1 MLLVVGLGNYGNQYK
16 STRHNAGF
24 IVADYLSKY
33 YKLNFSTESK
43 FQAEIASGIIRAQK
57 LLIVKPTS
65 YMNLSGRPVSSI
77 CAYYKI
83 DLDRIIVIHD
93 DIDLEIGRVKCKLGG
108 SSGGHNGIKSIDSYI
123 GNNYYRIRIG
133 ISRPDSKI
141 EVSDYVLQN
150 FKPVEYTAI
159 HKSAELIASNFDLCI
174 QGNLTEFNNK
184 IRSIV

>member
-16 STRHNAGF
+16 NTRHNAGF
-24 IVADYLSKY
+24 IVADYLSKH
-33 YKLNFSTESK
+33 YKLNFSAESK
-43 FQAEIASGIIRAQK
+43 FQAEIASGLIGTQK
-57 LLIVKPTS
+57 LLIIKPTS

-83 DLDRIIVIHD
+83 SLDKIIVIHD
-93 DIDLEIGRVKCKLGG
+93 DIDLEIGRIKCKLGG

-133 ISRPDSKI
+133 IGRPEAKI

-150 FKPVEYTAI
+150 FKPVEYKEI
-159 HKSAELIASNFDLCI
+159 IQSAELIASNFDLCME
-174 QGNLTEFNNK
+174 GKFGEFSNK
-184 IRSIV
+184 VRS